1 MKSIKEVKSDLNI
14 LKSQCSSRVKEHIY
28 TKIRL
33 ITPDCDLSAIQES
46 ELVGMAGIMAF
57 LKKHIPKTFEDVRKQ
72 YVASA
77 REIMLNRIKSY
88 RELSPCFSLFIVVS
102 SRTSRSSEIPKI
114 PSS

>member
-1 MKSIKEVKSDLNI
+1 MKSDLNI
-14 LKSQCSSRVKEHIY
+14 LKSQCSSRLKEHIY

-33 ITPDCDLSAIQES
+33 ITPECDHAAVQES

-57 LKKHIPKTFEDVRKQ
+57 LKKHIPKTFE

-77 REIMLNRIKSY
+77 REIMLNRVKSY
-88 RELSPCFSLFIVVS
+88 RELFSSLSRFTVVS
-102 SRTSRSSEIPKI
+102 NRTSKSSETPRI

>member
-14 LKSQCSSRVKEHIY
+14 LKSQCSSRLKEHIY

-33 ITPDCDLSAIQES
+33 ITPECDLSAVQES

-77 REIMLNRIKSY
+77 RDIMLNRIKSY
-88 RELSPCFSLFIVVS
+88 RELSLCLSRFIVVS
-102 SRTSRSSEIPKI
+102 SRTSKSSETPKI
-114 PSS
+114 PSL

>member
-1 MKSIKEVKSDLNI
+1 MKSDLNI
-14 LKSQCSSRVKEHIY
+14 LKSQCSSRLKEHIY

-33 ITPDCDLSAIQES
+33 ITPECDLAAVQES

-57 LKKHIPKTFEDVRKQ
+57 LKKHIPTTFEDIRKQ

-77 REIMLNRIKSY
+77 REIMLNRVKSY
-88 RELSPCFSLFIVVS
+88 RELFSSLSRFTVVS
-102 SRTSRSSEIPKI
+102 NRTSKSSETPRI